1 MNISTGVDIVEIQR
15 IQKAILKS
23 ETFLNK
29 IYTKHEITYCKE
41 KGKQQYKSFAARFA
55 AKEAYVK
62 ALGTGFLATIPP
74 KSIEV
79 RNNKEGKPYI
89 YIEGKKIKNCDISL
103 SHSKEYAVA
112 YVVIYKEEEEK

>member
-15 IQKAILKS
+15 VQKAIEKS
-23 ETFLNK
+23 EKFLNK
-29 IYTKHEITYCKE
+29 VYTKHEIAYCKG

-62 ALGTGFLATIPP
+62 ALGTGFSSTIPP
-74 KSIEV
+74 ENIEI

-89 YIEGKKIKNCDISL
+89 YIEGQKIENCDISL

-112 YVVIYKEEEEK
+112 YVVIYKEEGK